1 MNATLEPAAA
11 SKPRSLDE
19 LRATVSASRLNT
31 WLSCRL
37 KFYFSYVLGLTK
49 PRSAALYVGHTVHG
63 VLKLW
68 NRARWRRQVLT
79 ADDLK
84 ERFDTL
90 WQSDQKEQPVRWD
103 DGEEPGEQKTAWSL
117 LDLYFRESPIPAN
130 EMPQAVEV
138 SVEADLAKHGLPK
151 LIGILDLVR
160 AGGRIV
166 DYKTVG
172 QTPKDEKAIHTNEV
186 QLSGYAVLYRASTGK
201 TEGGRDLHQLVKT
214 KTPKLIITQ
223 QGPMTEPQQTRLF
236 RQMES
241 YAEGLARQDFVPSP
255 GMQCSMCS
263 FINDCRRWH

>member
-1 MNATLEPAAA
+1 MIATPSLAAD
-11 SKPRSLDE
+11 KPRSLDE

-37 KFYFSYVLGLTK
+37 KFYFRYVLGLTK
-49 PRSAALYVGHTVHG
+49 PRTAALYVGHTVHG

-68 NRARWRRQVLT
+68 NQARWRRQVLT
-79 ADDLK
+79 PKAL
-84 ERFDTL
+84 RQQFDQL
-90 WQSDQKEQPVRWD
+90 WLSDQQTAPVEWD
-103 DGEEPGEQKTAWSL
+103 DGEEASEQQTAWSL
-117 LDLYFRESPIPAN
+117 LDLYFRASPIPPN
-130 EMPQAVEV
+130 ELPEAVEV
-138 SVEADLAKHGLPK
+138 SAEADLTQHGLPK

-172 QTPKDEKAIHTNEV
+172 QTPSDEKAVHTNEV
-186 QLSGYAVLYRASTGK
+186 QLSGYAVLYRANTGK

-214 KTPKLIITQ
+214 KTPKLVVTQ
-223 QGPMTEPQQTRLF
+223 QGPMTQPQQTRLF

-241 YAEGLARQDFVPSP
+241 YAEGLSRQDFVPSP

-263 FINDCRRWH
+263 FQAECRRWS

>member
-1 MNATLEPAAA
+1 MIATVEPAAA
-11 SKPRSLDE
+11 RGPRSLDE
-19 LRATVSASRLNT
+19 LRETVSASRLNT

-37 KFYFSYVLGLTK
+37 KFYFRYVLGLSK
-49 PRSAALYVGHTVHG
+49 PRGAALYVGHTVHG

-68 NRARWRRQVLT
+68 NQARWRRQVLT
-79 ADDLK
+79 AEALK
-84 ERFDTL
+84 RQFKTL
-90 WQSDQKEQPVRWD
+90 WRSDQKREPVRWE
-103 DGEEPGEQKTAWSL
+103 DGEELGEQQTACSL
-117 LDLYFRESPIPAN
+117 LDLYFRESPIPPN
-130 EMPQAVEV
+130 EKPEAVEV

-151 LIGILDLVR
+151 LFGILDLVR

-172 QTPKDEKAIHTNEV
+172 QTPRDEKAIHTNEV
-186 QLSGYAVLYRASTGK
+186 QLSGYAVLYRANTGK

-214 KTPKLIITQ
+214 KAPKLVVTQ

-241 YAEGLARQDFVPSP
+241 YAEGLSRQDFVPSP

-263 FINDCRRWH
+263 FQTECRRWS

>member
-1 MNATLEPAAA
+1 MNATVTPVAD
-11 SKPRSLDE
+11 KPRSLDE

-37 KFYFSYVLGLTK
+37 KFYFRYVLGITK
-49 PRSAALYVGHTVHG
+49 PRTAALYVGHTVHG

-68 NRARWRRQVLT
+68 NQARWRRQVLT
-79 ADDLK
+79 PKAL
-84 ERFDTL
+84 RQQFDTL
-90 WQSDQKEQPVRWD
+90 WVSDQQTAPVTWD
-103 DGEEPGEQKTAWSL
+103 DGEEAEEQQTAWSL
-117 LDLYFRESPIPAN
+117 LDLYFRASPIPPN
-130 EMPQAVEV
+130 ELPEAVEV
-138 SVEADLAKHGLPK
+138 SAEADLTKHGLPK

-172 QTPKDEKAIHTNEV
+172 QTPSDEKAIHNNEV
-186 QLSGYAVLYRASTGK
+186 QLSGYAVLYRANTGK

-214 KTPKLIITQ
+214 KTPKLVVTQ

-241 YAEGLARQDFVPSP
+241 YSEGLARQDFVPSP

-263 FINDCRRWH
+263 YFNECRRWS

>member
-1 MNATLEPAAA
+1 MNATVTPAAD
-11 SKPRSLDE
+11 KPRSLDE

-37 KFYFSYVLGLTK
+37 KFYFRYVLGLTK
-49 PRSAALYVGHTVHG
+49 PRTAALYVGHTVHG

-68 NRARWRRQVLT
+68 NQARWRRQVLST
-79 ADDLK
+79 EDLK
-84 ERFDTL
+84 QRFDAL
-90 WQSDQKEQPVRWD
+90 WLTDQQTAPVKWD
-103 DGEEPGEQKTAWSL
+103 DGEEAGEQQTAWSL
-117 LDLYFRESPIPAN
+117 LDLYFRQSPIPPN
-130 EMPQAVEV
+130 ELPEAVEV
-138 SVEADLAKHGLPK
+138 SAEADLTQHGLPK

-172 QTPKDEKAIHTNEV
+172 QTPSDEKAIHNNEV
-186 QLSGYAVLYRASTGK
+186 QLSGYAVLYRANTGK

-214 KTPKLIITQ
+214 KTPKLIVTQ

-255 GMQCSMCS
+255 GKQCSMCS
-263 FINDCRRWH
+263 FQAECKARH

>member
-1 MNATLEPAAA
+1 MNATVAPAAD
-11 SKPRSLDE
+11 KPRSLDE

-37 KFYFSYVLGLTK
+37 KFYFRYVLGLTK
-49 PRSAALYVGHTVHG
+49 PRTAALYVGHTVHG
-63 VLKLW
+63 VLRLW
-68 NRARWRRQVLT
+68 NQARWRRQVLST
-79 ADDLK
+79 EDLK
-84 ERFDTL
+84 QRFDAL
-90 WQSDQKEQPVRWD
+90 WQSDQQKAPVKWE
-103 DGEEPGEQKTAWSL
+103 DGEEVAEQQTAWSL
-117 LDLYFRESPIPAN
+117 LDLYFRESPIPPN
-130 EMPQAVEV
+130 ELPEAVEV
-138 SVEADLAKHGLPK
+138 SAEADLTQHGLPK

-172 QTPKDEKAIHTNEV
+172 QTPSDEKAIHTNEV
-186 QLSGYAVLYRASTGK
+186 QLSGYAVLYRANTGK

-214 KTPKLIITQ
+214 KTPKLVVTQ
-223 QGPMTEPQQTRLF
+223 QGPMTQPQQTRLF

-263 FINDCRRWH
+263 HLVECKTWH